1 MGLDDPLP
9 PALAVDTS
17 FLLYGLNVRE
27 PLHPRARHL
36 LERMEAEGTV
46 VYYCRHLLQ
55 LEFWSACAGYYKR
68 LERRELGLLVA
79 GAEQAWSG
87 RRGHR
92 PPSAPEEPLQRYR
105 FVTETFERLLQ
116 FQLAALNAV
125 SISLTTAVLRRCR
138 RAMFQHGLRSYDA
151 TVLVVAEE
159 AAITSGSGLHL
170 ATMDADFAVV
180 DDLTIWGWTPGR

>member
-36 LERMEAEGTV
+36 LDRMEAEGTV
-46 VYYCRHLLQ
+46 VYYCRPLLQ

-68 LERRELGLLVA
+68 LKRRELALLVA
-79 GAEQAWSG
+79 GAEEAWTG
-87 RRGHR
+87 RPGTRQ
-92 PPSAPEEPLQRYR
+92 PSAPVEPLERYR

-116 FQLAALNAV
+116 LQLAALNAV
-125 SISLTTAVLRRCR
+125 SISLTTSVLSRSRQ
-138 RAMFQHGLRSYDA
+138 AMFRHGLRSYDA
-151 TVLVVAEE
+151 AVLVVAEE

-170 ATMDADFAVV
+170 ATMDADFGVV
-180 DDLTIWGWTPGR
+180 DDVALWGWTPG